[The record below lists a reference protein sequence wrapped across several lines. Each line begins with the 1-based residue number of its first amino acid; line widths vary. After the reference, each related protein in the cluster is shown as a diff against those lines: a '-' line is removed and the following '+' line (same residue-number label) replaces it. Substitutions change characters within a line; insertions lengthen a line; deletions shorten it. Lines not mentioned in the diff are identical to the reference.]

1 MSEVAVPDRLSA
13 VVPSPQSTVI
23 PVTVA
28 VLLTVNVT
36 VTVAPVSAG
45 LGVGLLTVT
54 VGAPPTAF
62 TVTLAV
68 PLLPAWLV
76 SPG

>member
-1 MSEVAVPDRLSA
+1 
-13 VVPSPQSTVI
+13 
-23 PVTVA
+23 
-28 VLLTVNVT
+28 